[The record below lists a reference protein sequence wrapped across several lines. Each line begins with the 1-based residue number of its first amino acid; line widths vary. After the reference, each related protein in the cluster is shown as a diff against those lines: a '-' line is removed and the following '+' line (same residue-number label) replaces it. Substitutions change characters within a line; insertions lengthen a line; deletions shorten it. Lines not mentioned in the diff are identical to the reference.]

1 MKLTDSDQD
10 LVAEVEEL
18 SGENL
23 YACFQCGKCSA
34 SCPFTDEMDEL
45 PNQLIRRVQIGDRRI
60 LESKTPWV
68 CASCLSCEVEC
79 PKGNDIP
86 AIMEA
91 VREITLRSNIDETDL
106 RDLDTRGLPEI
117 ALVSNF
123 RKKTG

>member
-60 LESKTPWV
+60 LQSKTPWV

-91 VREITLRSNIDETDL
+91 VREITLRSNVDETDL
-106 RDLDTRGLPEI
+106 RDLDTRGLP
-117 ALVSNF
+117 
-123 RKKTG
+123 

>member
-1 MKLTDSDQD
+1 MKITNSDQD
-10 LVAEVEEL
+10 LVAVVEEL
-18 SGENL
+18 SGQNL

-45 PNQLIRRVQIGDRRI
+45 PNQVIRRVQIGDKQI
-60 LESKTPWV
+60 LSSRSPWV

-91 VREITLRSNIDETDL
+91 IREINLRRNVDETDL
-106 RDLDTRGLPEI
+106 NKLDTDGLPEI

>member
-1 MKLTDSDQD
+1 MKLNDSDQD

-60 LESKTPWV
+60 LQSRTPWV

-91 VREITLRSNIDETDL
+91 VREINLRTNVDETDL
-106 RDLDTRGLPEI
+106 SKLDVGGLPEI

>member
-1 MKLTDSDQD
+1 MKITNSDQD
-10 LVAEVEEL
+10 LVAVVEEL
-18 SGENL
+18 SGQNL

-45 PNQLIRRVQIGDRRI
+45 PNQVIRRVQIGDKRI
-60 LESKTPWV
+60 LSSRSPWV

-91 VREITLRSNIDETDL
+91 IREINLRRNVDETDL
-106 RDLDTRGLPEI
+106 NKLDTDGLPEI